1 MATVVQWT
9 VEDVAAWLDQCLH
22 LPYADG
28 FVQAG
33 VDGVQLVHLTQQGLL
48 NLGVDSEEHVKCLLD
63 HVAVLR
69 IQWERSLRGSQDA
82 EVARSS
88 FNSSS
93 RSASTDGNS
102 QSRKRTGRT
111 VWPHVGSPI
120 LHAAGGKTQR
130 FEMQGD
136 GMKDGTGVEEPYL
149 PKPDTVKVAV
159 GAEAL
164 EARDNRATELEGVS
178 KDVAEAQP
186 DKASPHVATMNPSF
200 TSATSLP
207 IAEFAAGLPGQKLPL
222 PVHRSLIPPSMAHGN
237 SSARSASEVTQ
248 AMSRCSSAP
257 TSCKRGPSAAAE
269 GGASLFLSDQSRG
282 AFFGT
287 TTRGVEVLPDSLG
300 PDPACYNSNAAA
312 SKTVLRANIG
322 SMKFSS
328 EPRRTMECMYIRG
341 ASGPGSGKYHPPPRS
356 TSRGGSF
363 PRAPRWNTRSGPC
376 NLPGTPPAV
385 APPGPTSYRPNH
397 SVLSTLR

>member
-111 VWPHVGSPI
+111 VWPRVGSPI

-248 AMSRCSSAP
+248 ANVTLLVCPHFVQARAVSSCGRW
-257 TSCKRGPSAAAE
+257 SI
-269 GGASLFLSDQSRG
+269 SLSQ
-282 AFFGT
+282 
-287 TTRGVEVLPDSLG
+287 
-300 PDPACYNSNAAA
+300 
-312 SKTVLRANIG
+312 
-322 SMKFSS
+322 
-328 EPRRTMECMYIRG
+328 
-341 ASGPGSGKYHPPPRS
+341 
-356 TSRGGSF
+356 
-363 PRAPRWNTRSGPC
+363 
-376 NLPGTPPAV
+376 
-385 APPGPTSYRPNH
+385 
-397 SVLSTLR
+397 